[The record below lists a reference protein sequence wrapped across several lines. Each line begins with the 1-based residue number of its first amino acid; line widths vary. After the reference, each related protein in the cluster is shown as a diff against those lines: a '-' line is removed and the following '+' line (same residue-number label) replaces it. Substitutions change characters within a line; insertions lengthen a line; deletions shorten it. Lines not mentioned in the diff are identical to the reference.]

1 MSYLYSL
8 KTRFVLLMG
17 SLIIV
22 LMMTISISVLIHWR
36 SLILKNQMESALLVT
51 QTFSISILD
60 ALIYQES
67 GLLQQEGFLEN
78 HIHNFLK
85 KNEQVKFIH
94 VYDPHGHIMVR
105 SSYSGGSH
113 VTDAMDALAFSV
125 NDKPLCSIHK
135 THEFGWITEVT
146 YPLQIHGKSW
156 GVLKMGFDSEPTRAK
171 MKQLFVLLLSLTL
184 SVVVIILAVIYFLIH
199 RLTKSLRQLVAEMN
213 DVDLES
219 DRPIGI
225 IAGRDEI
232 GFLIKNF
239 EAMKKR
245 LVQSRRQ
252 LLEAQRQVFHAEKLA
267 SVGRLASG
275 VAHEI
280 NNPLNGIKNCLYA
293 IEREPKN
300 LDQTHRYVQLASE
313 GLDHIALI
321 VQKLL
326 GFSCQQSKKVTRIH
340 VNDEI
345 EKVLSLVQ
353 YRLDKNNIHI
363 EKQLADNLPVIQAD
377 GHLIQE
383 VIMNLLINSID
394 SIEARGHITITSGT
408 FNRDA
413 VFFEISDNGTGI
425 EPQHLDKIFDP
436 FFTTKDEG
444 KGTGLGLSVSLG
456 IIENHAGSIRVSS
469 QPGVKTTFHV
479 TLPIQGAV

>member
-17 SLIIV
+17 SLIIF
-22 LMMTISISVLIHWR
+22 LMMAISISVLIHWR
-36 SLILKNQMESALLVT
+36 SLILKNQAESALLVT
-51 QTFSISILD
+51 QTFSVSILD

-105 SSYSGGSH
+105 SSYSGASQIADG
-113 VTDAMDALAFSV
+113 TGALASSGNFE
-125 NDKPLCSIHK
+125 PICRIHNIAD
-135 THEFGWITEVT
+135 FGWITEVT
-146 YPLQIHGKSW
+146 FPLQIHGKSW

-171 MKQLFVLLLSLTL
+171 MKQLFFLLLTLTL
-184 SVVVIILAVIYFLIH
+184 SVVVIILAVIYVLIH
-199 RLTKSLRQLVAEMN
+199 RLTKSLRQLVSEMN
-213 DVDLES
+213 QLDLER
-219 DRPIGI
+219 DGPIQLT
-225 IAGRDEI
+225 AGRDEI
-232 GFLIKNF
+232 GFLVTNF
-239 EAMKKR
+239 EEMKKR
-245 LVQSRRQ
+245 LAQSRRQ

-293 IEREPKN
+293 IGREPED
-300 LDQTHRYVQLASE
+300 LGQTHRYLQLANE

-326 GFSCQQSKKVTRIH
+326 GFSRQQSKHVARINL
-340 VNDEI
+340 NDEI
-345 EKVLSLVQ
+345 DNVLSLIQ
-353 YRLDKNNIHI
+353 YRLEKNNIHI
-363 EKQLADNLPVIQAD
+363 RKQLADELPAIQAD

-394 SIEARGHITITSGT
+394 SIEVQGQITIATGVLNS
-408 FNRDA
+408 DA
-413 VFFEISDNGTGI
+413 IFFEISDNGTGI

-456 IIENHAGSIRVSS
+456 IIENHAGAIRVSS

-479 TLPIQGAV
+479 TLPIQGAA